1 MNFFFNKNK
10 IIKRLGLLSI
20 PLLSTPLLLPLVWAE
35 SLPFSLPSVNLS
47 VATSPKQPSEDAAT
61 AQQSH
66 HAQPSKPNK
75 VVASPSAKTGT
86 SKPTSQTPQ
95 KTQVKQQK
103 QPAATKA
110 RASKLKA
117 KQQYTAPA
125 IEIKV
130 AIAKDT
136 PELVIGSSN
145 SAQILDTS
153 GKVLQTVPSNQA
165 FQAQTQGSALLLGNW
180 QLPPAIWI
188 RPTKGGYV
196 YVGDRWYRGRLLLV
210 SKDSKLL
217 AVNYVDLEQY
227 LYSVVG
233 SEMHPTAPTEALKA
247 QAIAARSYALVHLFR
262 PASAWYNLGDN
273 QRWQVYKGLEG
284 EWNTSH
290 QAVNSTAGQILSSQ
304 GGVVESLYAAS
315 DEIVLNAHGGAG
327 MSQQGAYKLAAQG
340 YNYGQILGAYYPGA
354 ELTRL
359 ELKR

>member
-1 MNFFFNKNK
+1 VKFIFNKNK

-35 SLPFSLPSVNLS
+35 PLPFSLPSVNLPM
-47 VATSPKQPSEDAAT
+47 ATSPKQPSEDAAT
-61 AQQSH
+61 SQQS
-66 HAQPSKPNK
+66 HAQPSNQNE
-75 VVASPSAKTGT
+75 VVASPSAKSFN
-86 SKPTSQTPQ
+86 SKPTSETPQ

-103 QPAATKA
+103 QPAATKT
-110 RASKLKA
+110 RTSKPKA

-125 IEIKV
+125 IEIRV

-165 FQAQTQGSALLLGNW
+165 FQAQTKGSALLLGNW

-196 YVGDRWYRGRLLLV
+196 YVGDRWYRGRVLLV